1 MFNMLTPEQETQDR
15 NYILNN
21 LYGKIPSYAVW
32 YSDAILKQ
40 AVSERII
47 WWKSFMKSE
56 NSNIKELSKKWLN
69 YYN

>member
-1 MFNMLTPEQETQDR
+1 MLTPEEESLNR

-47 WWKSFMKSE
+47 WWEDFINNE
-56 NSNIKELSKKWLN
+56 NNNIKKLSKKWITH
-69 YYN
+69 YS